1 MAFKIHIG
9 QCLDCPPAT
18 KSLIVTK
25 KGRCAKHTYL
35 FNQAKKSR
43 PKSDKSYSVLDKTE
57 KKKVFSTL
65 KKGIKPTGEFA
76 LFTKIWEERE
86 HVSQLSGRPIPYF
99 NIQSFAHIL
108 PKSGYKDW
116 RLNPDNI
123 WLLLPVEHRQ
133 QHDGTLPSELKKK
146 FKEKQ
151 LEMKQ
156 IYYDLRKRK

>member
-57 KKKVFSTL
+57 KKKEMVVRPYS
-65 KKGIKPTGEFA
+65 GIKF
-76 LFTKIWEERE
+76 
-86 HVSQLSGRPIPYF
+86 
-99 NIQSFAHIL
+99 IQ
-108 PKSGYKDW
+108 
-116 RLNPDNI
+116 RL
-123 WLLLPVEHRQ
+123 
-133 QHDGTLPSELKKK
+133 
-146 FKEKQ
+146 
-151 LEMKQ
+151 
-156 IYYDLRKRK
+156 